1 MQYCKTIR
9 RILAI
14 DKALDRIP
22 AHNYFYDDIAEAL
35 LIKREKLVLSLH
47 EYRKEARGN
56 KEQYINRRKQLILAA
71 NLLGTS
77 YYNIMH

>member
-14 DKALDRIP
+14 DRALDRIP

-35 LIKREKLVLSLH
+35 LIKRELLVKSLH
-47 EYRKEARGN
+47 DYRKEASGN
-56 KEQYINRRKQLILAA
+56 KEKYITRRKQLILAA

>member
-1 MQYCKTIR
+1 MQYVKTIR

-22 AHNYFYDDIAEAL
+22 AQNYFYDDIAEAL
-35 LIKREKLVLSLH
+35 LIKREKLVISLH
-47 EYRKEARGN
+47 NYRREASGDKE
-56 KEQYINRRKQLILAA
+56 KYINRRKQLKLAA